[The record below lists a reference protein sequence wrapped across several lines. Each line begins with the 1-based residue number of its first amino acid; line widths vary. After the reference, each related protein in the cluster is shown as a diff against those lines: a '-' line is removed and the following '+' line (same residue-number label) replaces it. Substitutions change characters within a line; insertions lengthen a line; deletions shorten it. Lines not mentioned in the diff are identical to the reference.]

1 MGSFKASR
9 ARLSSLTVP
18 AGASGRTVSLGSFH
32 IYTCDLDIRYADS
45 TDNTIIAQLP
55 NFKIPAHGMVTRIY
69 ANVKTLSD
77 LATMNVNIH
86 ISAISD
92 QTVDA
97 GIDGGGEVL
106 GASAPPSALTGSSN
120 GTAPSD
126 MDITM
131 GASANDLKES
141 WFNND
146 TWNIGALGITNDIYV
161 YVCNAGTGN
170 GTTNP
175 TAGTLSII
183 VEYYGN
189 D

>member
-69 ANVKTLSD
+69 ANVKTLSN
-77 LATMNVNIH
+77 LGTMNVNIAV
-86 ISAISD
+86 STTSG
-92 QTVDA
+92 QVVDA
-97 GIDGGGEVL
+97 GFAAGMEVL
-106 GASAPPSALTGSSN
+106 GAGVASTDSSDDTSATDIAM
-120 GTAPSD
+120 GTTADNLKDSWINSD
-126 MDITM
+126 
-131 GASANDLKES
+131 L
-141 WFNND
+141 
-146 TWNIGALGITNDIYV
+146 WNIGQAGGDEAIQTDIYG

-183 VEYYGN
+183 IEYYGN

>member
-1 MGSFKASR
+1 MGNFQPSR
-9 ARLSSLTVP
+9 TAVTTLQVAP
-18 AGASGRTVSLGSFH
+18 GATGGTMSIGAYH
-32 IYTCDLDIRYADS
+32 IYSCELDIRYADS
-45 TDNTIIAQLP
+45 TDNTIVAQLP
-55 NFKIPAHGMVTRIY
+55 NFKIPAGSIVTRIY
-69 ANVKTLSD
+69 ANVKTLSN
-77 LATMNVNIH
+77 LSTMALNMKV
-86 ISAISD
+86 SETGG
-92 QTVDA
+92 QVVDA
-97 GIDGGGEVL
+97 VFADGAEVL
-106 GASAPPSALTGSSN
+106 GADATNTDSSDSTSAS
-120 GTAPSD
+120 
-126 MDITM
+126 DITM
-131 GASANDLKES
+131 GTSANDLKES